1 MKLLYTYIIVFLTS
15 SYVFSQ
21 DNLKKHTVTK
31 GETIT
36 SIAKK
41 YNVSVQDILN
51 LNPNSNQIL
60 SLDTVILIPNVVE
73 NKSVNNT
80 ISLNRD
86 KIIQHIVMPKETVY
100 GIAKKYNIS
109 IELLNNTNEDLVKNG
124 LKIDQVLQIPISNT
138 GKSTNSVAEN
148 QLQKSN
154 TIQPK
159 EEVSSNT
166 TMLYEVLTNDT
177 EYSIAKN
184 NKISINELR
193 SINPE
198 LLEIGLKIGQKIKL
212 PINQSQK
219 VVNQDDISNAKDDGL
234 LYHEVLAK
242 ETKYGIA
249 KKYAISIENLEAL
262 NPEIVN
268 SFPVGYKLVIGKKPV
283 NVDKKIHSESV
294 VVTNNLEHA
303 NHYGSN
309 DIVRSYNNCDLAD
322 QLVEVATSRIGT
334 RYRPGGTTEE
344 GFDCSG
350 LVFSTFENV
359 GIKLPRSS
367 VEQANYGV
375 KIGNEQAQKGDL
387 IFFKTNRKGQINHVG
402 MVVDVVDG
410 EIKFIHSSN
419 TGVII
424 SSTKESYYEKNLVQ
438 VNRVL

>member
-86 KIIQHIVMPKETVY
+86 KIIQHIVLPKETVY

-294 VVTNNLEHA
+294 VNEGGLYRTHFGTVCFE
-303 NHYGSN
+303 
-309 DIVRSYNNCDLAD
+309 RSHRRFCY
-322 QLVEVATSRIGT
+322 
-334 RYRPGGTTEE
+334 
-344 GFDCSG
+344 F
-350 LVFSTFENV
+350 
-359 GIKLPRSS
+359 
-367 VEQANYGV
+367 
-375 KIGNEQAQKGDL
+375 
-387 IFFKTNRKGQINHVG
+387 G
-402 MVVDVVDG
+402 MC
-410 EIKFIHSSN
+410 KRWY
-419 TGVII
+419 T
-424 SSTKESYYEKNLVQ
+424 
-438 VNRVL
+438 